1 MRRTRS
7 LGLALVT
14 AAALAGCAGAQS
26 SPVQPD
32 SAPPASA
39 PPATTTGAE
48 QAVPAVAAP
57 EQLRF
62 SARTLDG
69 KDFAGQNLAG
79 KAAVLWFW
87 APWCPKCQRE
97 APSVARAAQ
106 ANTGKVEFVGVAAQ
120 DDLTAMQGFVT
131 KYQVGSFQHL
141 ADLDAS
147 IWRRF
152 GVTYQPAYAFVRP
165 SGSIEVVK
173 NQLSEAELAERLR
186 QLTAS

>member
-1 MRRTRS
+1 MRRARS

-32 SAPPASA
+32 SAPSPSVGA
-39 PPATTTGAE
+39 ATSTGAE
-48 QAVPAVAAP
+48 QVAPTAAP

-62 SARTLDG
+62 TARTLDG
-69 KDFAGQNLAG
+69 KDFAGQSLVG

-147 IWRRF
+147 VWRRF
-152 GVTYQPAYAFVRP
+152 GVTQQPAYAFVRP
-165 SGSIEVVK
+165 DGSVEVVK
-173 NQLSEAELAERLR
+173 NQLSEAELAEHLR

>member
-1 MRRTRS
+1 MRRARS

-14 AAALAGCAGAQS
+14 VAALAGCAGGQS
-26 SPVQPD
+26 STAQPD
-32 SAPPASA
+32 AAPPASSGA
-39 PPATTTGAE
+39 ATSTGAE
-48 QAVPAVAAP
+48 Q
-57 EQLRF
+57 LNF

-69 KDFAGQNLAG
+69 KDFAGQSLAG

-87 APWCPKCQRE
+87 APWCPNCQRE

-120 DDLTAMQGFVT
+120 DDLPAMKGFVT

-152 GVTYQPAYAFVRP
+152 GVTQQPAYAFVRP
-165 SGSIEVVK
+165 NGSVEVVK
-173 NQLSEAELAERLR
+173 NQLSEAELAEHLR

>member
-1 MRRTRS
+1 MRRARS

-14 AAALAGCAGAQS
+14 AAALTGCAGVQS
-26 SPVQPD
+26 GPVQPAA
-32 SAPPASA
+32 APPASA
-39 PPATTTGAE
+39 GAATSPGAE
-48 QAVPAVAAP
+48 QAAPAAP

-69 KDFAGQNLAG
+69 KDFAGQSLAG

-120 DDLTAMQGFVT
+120 DDLPAMQGFVT

-147 IWRRF
+147 VWRRF
-152 GVTYQPAYAFVRP
+152 GITQQPAYAFVRP
-165 SGSIEVVK
+165 NGSVEVVK
-173 NQLSEAELAERLR
+173 NQLSEAELAARLR